1 MTTRE
6 RLHQLIDSLPE
17 CILEASEQAFLDLLK
32 KVDPVAYA
40 FFTAPIDDE
49 EETEEERKAVEEAY
63 DSIARSRAEKP
74 WLGREISAV
83 KRRRTESGTI
93 AVRAGPRRKWP

>member
-17 CILEASEQAFLDLLK
+17 CILVASEQAFLDLLK
-32 KVDPVAYA
+32 KEDPVAYA
-40 FFTAPIDDE
+40 FFMAPVDDE

-63 DSIARSRAEKP
+63 DSIARGDP
-74 WLGREISAV
+74 WVSDSELSKKLGL
-83 KRRRTESGTI
+83 
-93 AVRAGPRRKWP
+93 